1 MKNTLQIMICLFF
14 TLLSACTTQEG
25 TIKKLALEMG
35 EKKFQEQLKIE
46 ADDSIK
52 SSEWL
57 NKSYQEY
64 MLNKSEVEVVEVK
77 LLTETKAT
85 AVVVVHTFPPSL
97 RMTLARIAGGM
108 DPGRSRSFNFAE
120 AINGIGKQVGK
131 TPEPIEHPLIMY
143 KFNKTSAGTWV
154 VEF

>member
-1 MKNTLQIMICLFF
+1 MKNSIRLVTCLFF
-14 TLLSACTTQEG
+14 VLLSFCTTQEG
-25 TIKKLALEMG
+25 TIKKLALELG

-52 SSEWL
+52 QSEWL
-57 NKSYQEY
+57 NKSYQEF
-64 MLNKSEVEVVEVK
+64 MLKKSEVEVVEVK
-77 LLTETKAT
+77 FLTETKAT
-85 AVVVVHTFPPSL
+85 AVVVVNTYPPSL

-120 AINGIGKQVGK
+120 AVNGIGKQIGK
-131 TPEPIEHPLIMY
+131 TPETLEHPLIMY